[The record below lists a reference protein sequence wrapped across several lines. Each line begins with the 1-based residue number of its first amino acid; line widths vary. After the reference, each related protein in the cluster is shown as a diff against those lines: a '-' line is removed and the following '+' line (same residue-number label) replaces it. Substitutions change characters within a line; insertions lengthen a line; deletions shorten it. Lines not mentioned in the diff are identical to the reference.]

1 MSEPTKQRRDYPNS
15 LPETRGRR
23 RLYLMRHGD
32 VSYYKPDGTR
42 VDDPDTVTL
51 TDKGRRDATAM
62 AELLAEIPFD
72 GVVHSG
78 MYRTKETA
86 ALAVA
91 DRGLPVSARP
101 AFREIKGGL
110 NAAERR
116 ALTFKDLA
124 YGMQSADE
132 PGARYNQGEYYA
144 DFHARVVAELEDL
157 LTATDWTRLLLVAH
171 GGTNRAI
178 LSWVTRGGLQGMEC
192 FEQDTCCLN
201 IIDADVI
208 DGAIHRRMLRMLN
221 LTPENLTKRDGYLTT
236 MERLLLK
243 RIA

>member
-1 MSEPTKQRRDYPNS
+1 MSEPTKQARDYPNS

-51 TDKGRRDATAM
+51 TDKGRRDAVAM
-62 AELLAEIPFD
+62 AGLLTEIPFD
-72 GVVHSG
+72 GVVHSDMG
-78 MYRTKETA
+78 RTKETA
-86 ALAVA
+86 SLVVA
-91 DRGLPVSARP
+91 DRGLPVAGRP

-110 NAAERR
+110 SAAERQT
-116 ALTFKDLA
+116 LTFKDLA
-124 YGMQSADE
+124 YGMQSAAE
-132 PGARYNQGEYYA
+132 PGARYNKGEYYA
-144 DFHARVVAELEDL
+144 HFHARVVAELEDL
-157 LTATDWTRLLLVAH
+157 LTTSDWTRLLLVAH
-171 GGTNRAI
+171 GGTNRSI
-178 LSWVTRGGLQGMEC
+178 LSWVTHGGLQGMEC

-201 IIDADVI
+201 IIDVDVI
-208 DGAIHRRMLRMLN
+208 DGDIHRRMLRMLN

>member
-1 MSEPTKQRRDYPNS
+1 MSEPTKKHRDYPNS

-32 VSYYKPDGTR
+32 VSYYKADGTR
-42 VDDPDTVTL
+42 VDDPDGVAL
-51 TDKGRRDATAM
+51 TDKGRRDASAM
-62 AELLAEIPFD
+62 AELLTEIPFD

-78 MYRTKETA
+78 MDRTEQTA
-86 ALAVA
+86 HLAVA
-91 DRGLPVSARP
+91 GRGLPVAARP
-101 AFREIKGGL
+101 AFREIKGGMS
-110 NAAERR
+110 AAERQT
-116 ALTFKDLA
+116 LTFKDLA
-124 YGMQSADE
+124 YGMQNAAE
-132 PGARYNQGEYYA
+132 PGARYMQGEFYA
-144 DFHARVVAELEDL
+144 DFHGRVTTELEDL

-178 LSWVTRGGLQGMEC
+178 LSWVTHGGLPGMEC

-201 IIDADVI
+201 IIDVDVI
-208 DGAIHRRMLRMLN
+208 DGEIHRRMLRMLN